1 MGDDPAS
8 TATDIAKATLKGPDK
23 SRYVPRLPFGIVLV
37 PVTSGGQVA
46 PINVGFLNVHNS
58 APFKVARPVV
68 VAANWTMALCIAS
81 ATWLT
86 VAHHGGVS
94 TLALFIF
101 ILILDSESTPG
112 RHMRSRL
119 AKAYPGSFGSS
130 RRRARSIAKASTLT
144 SPRIK
149 SAMLDSPTVA
159 TLTPPA
165 PSKQAGSTKAKPAA

>member
-23 SRYVPRLPFGIVLV
+23 SRDVPRLPFGIVLV

-68 VAANWTMALCIAS
+68 VAANWTMGLCIAS

-86 VAHHGGVS
+86 VADAMHKAMVQ
-94 TLALFIF
+94 LAA
-101 ILILDSESTPG
+101 TTTG
-112 RHMRSRL
+112 R
-119 AKAYPGSFGSS
+119 
-130 RRRARSIAKASTLT
+130 
-144 SPRIK
+144 
-149 SAMLDSPTVA
+149 A
-159 TLTPPA
+159 TLKGA
-165 PSKQAGSTKAKPAA
+165 EL